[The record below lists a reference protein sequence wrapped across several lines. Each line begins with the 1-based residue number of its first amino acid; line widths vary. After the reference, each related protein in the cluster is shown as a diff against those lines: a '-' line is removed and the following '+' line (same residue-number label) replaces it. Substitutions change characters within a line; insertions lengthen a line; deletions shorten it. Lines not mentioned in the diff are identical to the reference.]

1 MADGALPPTM
11 SRKPRPSV
19 TEVLRFSQQLSG
31 LCARYHV
38 EAWFVPHSSL
48 RRIELYD
55 LAHLPKSYIRSG
67 SFAVAFVPNRPQ
79 HRPVRSADWYVGLG
93 EINTLTET
101 LEAEFLGRLLQCTFE
116 SSDPS

>member
-1 MADGALPPTM
+1 M

-55 LAHLPKSYIRSG
+55 LAHLPKSYVRSG
-67 SFAVAFVPNRPQ
+67 SFAVAFVPDRPQ
-79 HRPVRSADWYVGLG
+79 HRPVRSADWYVVLG
-93 EINTLTET
+93 DIGTLMDT
-101 LEAEFLGRLLQCTFE
+101 LETEFLGRLLQFTFE